1 MENKKEIGKIFKD
14 KLELL
19 DKSPSNN
26 LWASIESDLNKK
38 RKRRLLFWLIPS
50 VLLMGIA
57 SSIFI
62 LELNQNQNKPLNFEE
77 DKTVIDRS
85 ETTNDQKKPLVI
97 KNNTSQDSVNK
108 TIYTTKSTAKKTVET
123 PSETKTTI
131 KKSRTEKLIK
141 QSSKLV
147 ATTDEYEEYEVVK
160 KYKVIIRKN
169 KTVTTSKKPNSV
181 SEKPESAPKKSNS
194 TAKKASVISRKPS
207 AKTTLKNPKNNI
219 SKNSTSKNSVAKS
232 KKKKSTIQERQSDSV
247 VSQDNQPIKTEDSE
261 KSNTKTTKESLED
274 SDNPKT
280 IKQYS
285 IIPQQKKKTTPKREY
300 IEREYPEQTSEKEP
314 EFSVSVYYGPAIYGS
329 LSGKSTINESFDD
342 VSKSHSITSH
352 YGVYFK
358 TMYGKFGF
366 KAGISKINL
375 KISNHLNNQSQIN
388 YENMVLTN
396 NDIYNV
402 IANDEDIRLVQKISY
417 YEIPFEFIYA
427 IKKDETPYGIEA
439 FSGFSAMM
447 SDANELYLS
456 SNNLKNE
463 RIGSTKNLNKMNLSF
478 NLGMGLYYKLNDKF
492 QLDFNPIFK
501 YYLSTFKDYSAPKP
515 YSLSLQ
521 SGVTYKF

>member
-50 VLLMGIA
+50 LLLMGLA
-57 SSIFI
+57 SSIFF
-62 LELNQNQNKPLNFEE
+62 LELKQNQNKPLDFEK
-77 DKTVIDRS
+77 DKTIINQS
-85 ETTNDQKKPLVI
+85 KTTNDQKQPLVI
-97 KNNTSQDSVNK
+97 KNNKPQDSVNK
-108 TIYTTKSTAKKTVET
+108 SVSTNQPIAKKTIENS
-123 PSETKTTI
+123 SETKTTI

-160 KYKVIIRKN
+160 KYKVIIKKN

-181 SEKPESAPKKSNS
+181 LEKPENTRKKANNA
-194 TAKKASVISRKPS
+194 TKKASVISKKPS
-207 AKTTLKNPKNNI
+207 SKTALKNPKNSISKNNI
-219 SKNSTSKNSVAKS
+219 SKSKN
-232 KKKKSTIQERQSDSV
+232 KKSTIQKRKDDSI
-247 VSQDNQPIKTEDSE
+247 VSKQNEPIKTEDSE
-261 KSNTKTTKESLED
+261 KNNTKTSKESLED
-274 SDNPKT
+274 SENPKT
-280 IKQYS
+280 IKQDS
-285 IIPQQKKKTTPKREY
+285 IIPKQEKKTTPKREY
-300 IEREYPEQTSEKEP
+300 IEREYPEQTSENEP
-314 EFSVSVYYGPAIYGS
+314 EYSVSVYYGPAIFGS

-342 VSKSHSITSH
+342 VSKSHPITSH

-358 TMYGKFGF
+358 TMYGKYGF

-375 KISNHLNNQSQIN
+375 KISNHLNNQSPIN

-402 IANDEDIRLVQKISY
+402 MGNDEDIRLVQKISY
-417 YEIPFEFIYA
+417 YEVPLEFNYA
-427 IKKDETPYGIEA
+427 IKKDQTPYGIEA
-439 FSGFSAMM
+439 FSGFSVLI
-447 SDANELYLS
+447 SDANQLYLS
-456 SNNLKNE
+456 SNNLKSE
-463 RIGSTKNLNKMNLSF
+463 GIGSTKNLNKMNLSF
-478 NLGMGLYYKLNDKF
+478 NLGMGFYYKLNDKF

-501 YYLSTFKDYSAPKP
+501 YYLKTFKDYSAPKP
-515 YSLSLQ
+515 YSLSIQ

>member
-50 VLLMGIA
+50 LLLMGLA
-57 SSIFI
+57 SSIFF
-62 LELNQNQNKPLNFEE
+62 LELKQNQNKPLDFEK
-77 DKTVIDRS
+77 DKTIINQS
-85 ETTNDQKKPLVI
+85 KTTNDQKQPLVI
-97 KNNTSQDSVNK
+97 KNNKPQDSVNK
-108 TIYTTKSTAKKTVET
+108 SVSTNQPIAKKTIENS
-123 PSETKTTI
+123 SETKTTI

-160 KYKVIIRKN
+160 KYKVIIKKN

-181 SEKPESAPKKSNS
+181 LEKPENTRKKANNA
-194 TAKKASVISRKPS
+194 TKKASVISKKPS
-207 AKTTLKNPKNNI
+207 SKTALKNPKNSISKNNI
-219 SKNSTSKNSVAKS
+219 SKSKN
-232 KKKKSTIQERQSDSV
+232 KKSTIQKRKDDSI
-247 VSQDNQPIKTEDSE
+247 VSKQNEPIKTEDSE
-261 KSNTKTTKESLED
+261 KNNTKTSKESLED
-274 SDNPKT
+274 SENPKT
-280 IKQYS
+280 IKQDS
-285 IIPQQKKKTTPKREY
+285 IIPKQEKNTTPKREY
-300 IEREYPEQTSEKEP
+300 IEREYPEQTSENEP
-314 EFSVSVYYGPAIYGS
+314 EYSVSVYYGPAIFGS

-342 VSKSHSITSH
+342 VSKSHPITSH

-358 TMYGKFGF
+358 TMYGKYGF

-375 KISNHLNNQSQIN
+375 KISNHLNNQSPIN

-402 IANDEDIRLVQKISY
+402 MGNDEDIRLVQKISY
-417 YEIPFEFIYA
+417 YEVPLEFNYA
-427 IKKDETPYGIEA
+427 IKKDQTPYGIEA
-439 FSGFSAMM
+439 FSGFSVLI
-447 SDANELYLS
+447 SDANQLYLS
-456 SNNLKNE
+456 SNNLKSE
-463 RIGSTKNLNKMNLSF
+463 GIGSTKNLNKMNLSF
-478 NLGMGLYYKLNDKF
+478 NLGMGFYYKLNDKF

-501 YYLSTFKDYSAPKP
+501 YYLKTFKDYSAPKP
-515 YSLSLQ
+515 YSLSIQ